1 MTYAEKIASY
11 FFFKEYVELRNKI
24 YQGGEFMNFVF
35 YDLIPMLT
43 QEELTYLFEN
53 RTTFEEFKKIITS
66 NKACKRFYKT
76 ENDLK
81 SFYAQFK
88 MMKDK
93 NNTSSEPSVAF
104 SVKIES
110 DKTLN
115 MKKIERKM
123 SKVDV
128 DSIIKDLMALDY
140 SDDEIRL
147 ALQEEFTKAINDE
160 DVNVVVYN
168 GEVSEK
174 QLIPDSEDESDG
186 LKSAGLASENRD
198 LISVELPDDFD
209 IDDIQKV
216 IDFIEENPKCDPVEI
231 EDYAESMRKT
241 SRRNLLNRLSN
252 LFKL

>member
-1 MTYAEKIASY
+1 
-11 FFFKEYVELRNKI
+11 
-24 YQGGEFMNFVF
+24 MNFVF
-35 YDLIPMLT
+35 YDLIPILT

-93 NNTSSEPSVAF
+93 KNTSSEPSVTF
-104 SVKIES
+104 SVKIAS

-128 DSIIKDLMALDY
+128 DSIIKGLLAIDY
-140 SDDEIRL
+140 SADEINHVL
-147 ALQEEFTKAINDE
+147 EEEFSKAINDE
-160 DVNVVVYN
+160 DINVVV
-168 GEVSEK
+168 
-174 QLIPDSEDESDG
+174 SDG
-186 LKSAGLASENRD
+186 KEIGDGVEDGFFAGRTELKS
-198 LISVELPDDFD
+198 VKLPDDFD
-209 IDDIQKV
+209 IDNMEKV
-216 IDFIEENPKCDPVEI
+216 IEFIEEDPNRDIAEI
-231 EDYAESMRKT
+231 EEYAYNIRKT
-241 SRRNLLNRLSN
+241 SHKRLLNRIFGC
-252 LFKL
+252 FKR

>member
-1 MTYAEKIASY
+1 
-11 FFFKEYVELRNKI
+11 
-24 YQGGEFMNFVF
+24 MNFVF
-35 YDLIPMLT
+35 YDLIPILT

-128 DSIIKDLMALDY
+128 DSIIKVLLALDY
-140 SDDEIRL
+140 SADEINYVL
-147 ALQEEFTKAINDE
+147 EEEFSKAINDE
-160 DVNVVVYN
+160 DINVVV
-168 GEVSEK
+168 
-174 QLIPDSEDESDG
+174 SDG
-186 LKSAGLASENRD
+186 KEIWDGVEDRLFAGRTELKS
-198 LISVELPDDFD
+198 VKLPDDFN
-209 IDDIQKV
+209 IDNMEKV
-216 IDFIEENPKCDPVEI
+216 IEFIEEDPNRDIAEI
-231 EDYAESMRKT
+231 EEYVDNIGKT
-241 SRRNLLNRLSN
+241 THKRLLNRIFRY
-252 LFKL
+252 FKR